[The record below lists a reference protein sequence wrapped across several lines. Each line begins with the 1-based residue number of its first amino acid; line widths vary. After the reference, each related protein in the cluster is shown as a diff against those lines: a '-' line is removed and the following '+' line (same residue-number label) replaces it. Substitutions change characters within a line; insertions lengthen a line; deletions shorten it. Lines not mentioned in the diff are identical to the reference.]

1 MLRLPKDLA
10 FNGSTTEFFA
20 PSDWLRLDDVVS
32 RPFVVLSCPPT

>member
-1 MLRLPKDLA
+1 VLRLPKDLA

-32 RPFVVLSCPPT
+32 RPLLSCRAPLT